1 MGKKVKKG
9 DILIEGASVRDG
21 ELALGKDLLVA
32 FMPWRG
38 YNMDDAIVISQRLVE
53 DDSLTSINIK
63 DFDVE
68 VRETKL
74 GQSK

>member
-1 MGKKVKKG
+1 MKTVKSLVG
-9 DILIEGASVRDG
+9 RN
-21 ELALGKDLLVA
+21 LLVA

-38 YNMDDAIVISQRLVE
+38 YNMDDAIVISRKLVE
-53 DDSLTSINIK
+53 DDTLTSINIK

-74 GQSK
+74 GPEQVTRVYS